1 MGGVRRLALQ
11 EGEEVAA
18 EEQVDV
24 EQAQDLLARQAG
36 RRSELEVGDHQR
48 HAQGD
53 PDLRE
58 HGVPGGAVEA
68 LELEVLLQEL
78 EEQLDLPA
86 ALVDGR
92 NGAGRQMTNVG
103 QELVALAGLGAV
115 EGDEAQL
122 GRAGLDRLRAGEAND
137 LVTDDAVARAFRERL
152 YDLVDRVGPAPRDEE
167 NSIVIETYEPCKL
180 AVAAID
186 HSDRALRQRQLPGNR
201 RLPHTAVGDDRKRGD
216 EAVVIQP

>member
-86 ALVDGR
+86 ALVDGCD
-92 NGAGRQMTNVG
+92 GAGRQVTDVG
-103 QELVALAGLGAV
+103 EELVALAGLGAV
-115 EGDEAQL
+115 EGDEAQI
-122 GRAGLDRLRAGEAND
+122 GHAGLDSFRAGEAHD
-137 LVTDDAVARAFRERL
+137 LVTDDAVAGAGSERL
-152 YDLVDRVGPAPRDEE
+152 DDLIDRVGPTPRDKI
-167 NSIVIETYEPCKL
+167 NAAAAKTYEPGKL
-180 AVAAID
+180 AVA
-186 HSDRALRQRQLPGNR
+186 
-201 RLPHTAVGDDRKRGD
+201 
-216 EAVVIQP
+216 